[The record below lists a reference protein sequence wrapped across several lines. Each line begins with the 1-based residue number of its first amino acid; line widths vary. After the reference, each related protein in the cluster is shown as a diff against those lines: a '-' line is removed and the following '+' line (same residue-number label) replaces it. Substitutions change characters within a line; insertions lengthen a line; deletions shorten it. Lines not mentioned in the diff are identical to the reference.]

1 MVAGKDQFSLLH
13 KSMMLTSVVK
23 DTTNEYEFLIL
34 NPHFLLDGCPLS
46 IKHPI
51 TERFTKFCSSEDGF
65 LREGS
70 RTGPLLPPLRS
81 RAMTNRNIP
90 LNPIL
95 VNFAAR
101 ARMRRFDRQNPGWRK
116 DLHPDAQKILTA
128 VDKLY
133 AAVIWR
139 PQRQTMDL
147 DALRLMRAS
156 NFPLCLSGPTAF

>member
-13 KSMMLTSVVK
+13 KSMVLTSVVK
-23 DTTNEYEFLIL
+23 DTTNEYEFVIL
-34 NPHFLLDGCPLS
+34 NPHFLLDGRSLMV
-46 IKHPI
+46 KHPT
-51 TERFTKFCSSEDGF
+51 TECFTKFCSSEDGF

-81 RAMTNRNIP
+81 RFMANRNIP

-101 ARMRRFDRQNPGWRK
+101 ARMRRFDCQSPGWRK
-116 DLHPDAQKILTA
+116 DLHPGAQKILTA

-139 PQRQTMDL
+139 PQQQTTDL

-156 NFPLCLSGPTAF
+156 NFPLRLSDPTAF